1 MEVIEGS
8 KFATLM
14 GVKKDITLGS
24 AAIKGIVQRGALNS
38 QFNSQFNFQFNFQN
52 EENETL
58 K

>member
-52 EENETL
+52 EEND